1 MDNYQNVKKTTDN
14 ISNLMNKIKKVK
26 FTNKKNDLK
35 EFEIDFKLS
44 DEQVKI
50 TDDTNFALYI
60 KIIKK
65 NYNKYFVIISIKKH
79 NISFVCN
86 NKLSKSKNYV
96 EEKITNII
104 CELNKSLA
112 IYNTIL
118 IFLFLTIYELFL

>member
-50 TDDTNFALYI
+50 TNDTNF
-60 KIIKK
+60 
-65 NYNKYFVIISIKKH
+65 
-79 NISFVCN
+79 
-86 NKLSKSKNYV
+86 
-96 EEKITNII
+96 
-104 CELNKSLA
+104 SLH
-112 IYNTIL
+112 
-118 IFLFLTIYELFL
+118 

>member
-50 TDDTNFALYI
+50 TNDTNFSLHYI
-60 KIIKK
+60 LESSKIIRK
-65 NYNKYFVIISIKKH
+65 N
-79 NISFVCN
+79 
-86 NKLSKSKNYV
+86 
-96 EEKITNII
+96 
-104 CELNKSLA
+104 
-112 IYNTIL
+112 IL
-118 IFLFLTIYELFL
+118 LLFP

>member
-50 TDDTNFALYI
+50 TNDTNFCL
-60 KIIKK
+60 
-65 NYNKYFVIISIKKH
+65 H
-79 NISFVCN
+79 
-86 NKLSKSKNYV
+86 
-96 EEKITNII
+96 
-104 CELNKSLA
+104 
-112 IYNTIL
+112 
-118 IFLFLTIYELFL
+118 

>member
-1 MDNYQNVKKTTDN
+1 LDNYQNVKKTTDN

-65 NYNKYFVIISIKKH
+65 I
-79 NISFVCN
+79 
-86 NKLSKSKNYV
+86 
-96 EEKITNII
+96 
-104 CELNKSLA
+104 
-112 IYNTIL
+112 
-118 IFLFLTIYELFL
+118 

>member
-1 MDNYQNVKKTTDN
+1 MDNYQNVKKITDN
-14 ISNLMNKIKKVK
+14 ISNLMNKRRKVK

-65 NYNKYFVIISIKKH
+65 N
-79 NISFVCN
+79 
-86 NKLSKSKNYV
+86 
-96 EEKITNII
+96 
-104 CELNKSLA
+104 
-112 IYNTIL
+112 
-118 IFLFLTIYELFL
+118 

>member
-1 MDNYQNVKKTTDN
+1 LDNYQNVKKTTDN

-65 NYNKYFVIISIKKH
+65 N
-79 NISFVCN
+79 
-86 NKLSKSKNYV
+86 
-96 EEKITNII
+96 
-104 CELNKSLA
+104 
-112 IYNTIL
+112 
-118 IFLFLTIYELFL
+118 

>member
-65 NYNKYFVIISIKKH
+65 I
-79 NISFVCN
+79 
-86 NKLSKSKNYV
+86 
-96 EEKITNII
+96 
-104 CELNKSLA
+104 
-112 IYNTIL
+112 
-118 IFLFLTIYELFL
+118 

>member
-50 TDDTNFALYI
+50 TNDTNFSLHYI
-60 KIIKK
+60 LESSKIIR
-65 NYNKYFVIISIKKH
+65 
-79 NISFVCN
+79 
-86 NKLSKSKNYV
+86 
-96 EEKITNII
+96 TNI
-104 CELNKSLA
+104 LSL
-112 IYNTIL
+112 
-118 IFLFLTIYELFL
+118 FP

>member
-1 MDNYQNVKKTTDN
+1 
-14 ISNLMNKIKKVK
+14 MNKRRKVK

-65 NYNKYFVIISIKKH
+65 N
-79 NISFVCN
+79 
-86 NKLSKSKNYV
+86 
-96 EEKITNII
+96 
-104 CELNKSLA
+104 
-112 IYNTIL
+112 
-118 IFLFLTIYELFL
+118 

>member
-50 TDDTNFALYI
+50 TNDTNFSLHYI
-60 KIIKK
+60 LESSKIIRK
-65 NYNKYFVIISIKKH
+65 NI
-79 NISFVCN
+79 
-86 NKLSKSKNYV
+86 LS
-96 EEKITNII
+96 
-104 CELNKSLA
+104 
-112 IYNTIL
+112 
-118 IFLFLTIYELFL
+118 LFP